1 MSNTWGQ
8 RLKITVFG
16 ESHGPGLGVVVDGL
30 PPGFPVDWDKVRS
43 QMARRAPG
51 SSDLSTPRK
60 EADEAEILSGFYQGA
75 TTGRPLCAV
84 IRNTDTRSRDYDPSI
99 PRPGTADLTAH
110 IKYKGFQDP
119 RGSGSFSGRLTAALV
134 FAGAIARQV
143 LEERGITIGAR
154 IARIAGIDDTGSL
167 EPDPTLLGTLAGLS
181 FPVLDEERRKAMQA
195 AIRRARD
202 EGDSVGGIV
211 ECAACGVPAG
221 LGEPFF
227 ESFESSVA
235 SMLYSIP
242 AVKGVEFGTGFAIA
256 DLTGFA
262 ANDSIYHDGSAFR
275 TRTNHNGG
283 INGGITNGMPVVFR
297 VAFKPPASIGKE
309 QDSAE
314 LATGEPRRLAVV
326 GRHDPCIVH
335 RAVVVVEAA
344 LALCLLD
351 LLLVNGGTQ

>member
-8 RLKITVFG
+8 RLKVTVFG

-30 PPGFPVDWDKVRS
+30 PPGFPVDWDRLRS
-43 QMARRAPG
+43 EMARRAPG
-51 SSDLSTPRK
+51 TSDLSTPRK
-60 EADEAEILSGFYQGA
+60 EADEAEVLSGFYNGA

-84 IRNTDTRSRDYDPSI
+84 VRNTDTRSRDYDPSI
-99 PRPGTADLTAH
+99 PRPGTADLAAH

-119 RGSGSFSGRLTAALV
+119 RGSGSFSGRITAALV
-134 FAGAIARQV
+134 FAGAIARQI

-154 IARIAGIDDTGSL
+154 IARIAGIDDGGTL
-167 EPDPTLLGTLAGLS
+167 EPDAILLSELARSS
-181 FPVLDEERRKAMQA
+181 FPVLDGAKGEAMQA

-227 ESFESSVA
+227 DSVESSVA
-235 SMLYSIP
+235 SMLFSIP
-242 AVKGVEFGTGFAIA
+242 AVKGVEFGSGFAIA
-256 DLTGFA
+256 DLEGSR
-262 ANDSIYHDGSAFR
+262 ANDAIYHDGKAFR

-283 INGGITNGMPVVFR
+283 INGGITNGMPVVVR
-297 VAFKPPASIGKE
+297 AAFKPPASIGKE

-314 LATGEPRRLAVV
+314 IGTGEPRRLAIV
-326 GRHDPCIVH
+326 GRHDPCIVQ

-344 LALCLLD
+344 LALSLLD
-351 LLLVNGGTQ
+351 LLLVNGGRQ